1 MGKSLNFGN
10 IYNEAVEWLCLYNNR
25 LDTYWQWC
33 SHDCSYCYAKALLQF
48 RWLRHPNNPKP
59 WNVREIYKVV
69 ATQCDSKIPTR
80 LWWMTDCFQ
89 PAERIHKV
97 TYHTLKAFNKM
108 RKPYLLLTKSDL
120 IATDEY
126 IEVLDK
132 DLAHI
137 QITVTTTN
145 DEICA
150 RYEKATRPSDRI
162 KAIEKLQRL
171 WYDVQ
176 IRLSPFIP
184 WLADPK
190 EFNKIKCDKILIEF
204 LRVNHRIKKW
214 FGEFINDKDYP
225 ITYQWYQHMT
235 FERKKELVKD
245 FTIKEITVCDF
256 DRNHLDYWKKEYNPN
271 PNDCCNLRW
280 IYPNPKK
287 DAKTEA

>member
-1 MGKSLNFGN
+1 MPKQKLNFGS

-48 RWLRHPNNPKP
+48 RWLWHPNNPKP
-59 WNVREIYKVV
+59 ANVKEIYKIV

-97 TYHTLKAFNKM
+97 TYHTLKAFKKM

-287 DAKTEA
+287 DA

>member
-1 MGKSLNFGN
+1 MPKQKLNFGS

-48 RWLRHPNNPKP
+48 RWLWHPNNPKP
-59 WNVREIYKVV
+59 ANVKEIYKIV

-89 PAERIHKV
+89 PIERIHKV
-97 TYHTLKAFNKM
+97 TYHTLKAFNKMRKPFNKM

-137 QITVTTTN
+137 QITVTTTS

-162 KAIEKLQRL
+162 KAIEKL
-171 WYDVQ
+171 
-176 IRLSPFIP
+176 
-184 WLADPK
+184 
-190 EFNKIKCDKILIEF
+190 
-204 LRVNHRIKKW
+204 
-214 FGEFINDKDYP
+214 
-225 ITYQWYQHMT
+225 
-235 FERKKELVKD
+235 
-245 FTIKEITVCDF
+245 
-256 DRNHLDYWKKEYNPN
+256 
-271 PNDCCNLRW
+271 
-280 IYPNPKK
+280 
-287 DAKTEA
+287 

>member
-1 MGKSLNFGN
+1 MPKQKLNFGS

-48 RWLRHPNNPKP
+48 RWLWHPNNPKP
-59 WNVREIYKVV
+59 ANVKEIYKIV

-97 TYHTLKAFNKM
+97 TYHTLKAFKKM

-245 FTIKEITVCDF
+245 FTIKEIIVCDF

-287 DAKTEA
+287 DA